1 MAEEKYTCNKCGMTF
16 EKKPDKHQC
25 PLCGSLD
32 VKQASEQ
39 TGSFR
44 VWSKN
49 PFLLKVI
56 AGMAG
61 PFSNVT

>member
-32 VKQASEQ
+32 VKQASEKPAASGCGAK
-39 TGSFR
+39 TR
-44 VWSKN
+44 
-49 PFLLKVI
+49 
-56 AGMAG
+56 
-61 PFSNVT
+61 FS